1 MQKINLCLTN
11 PELETL
17 NQLWIYFDV
26 SSNQYKN
33 SIGINDNFDVYFNKI
48 TGIIILTEVKNKFKK
63 AFPIP
68 RNKTNCKIKLTY
80 PQANC
85 LYLFLKNYP
94 INPNIA
100 PYLYTIIADLIS
112 TLHLFLVNN
121 QD

>member
-1 MQKINLCLTN
+1 MQNLTLILTN
-11 PELETL
+11 PELETF

-26 SSNQYKN
+26 NSNQYKN
-33 SIGINDNFDVYFNKI
+33 TNGINDPYDVFFNKVMA
-48 TGIIILTEVKNKFKK
+48 IIILSEVKNKFKK

-68 RNKTNCKIKLTY
+68 KNKTNCRIKLNY
-80 PQANC
+80 QQSNC

-112 TLHLFLVNN
+112 TLHCYLVNF
-121 QD
+121 